1 MQIISAKYIGSFN
14 KLEQLPAN
22 DLKEFAFIGRSNVG
36 KSSLIN
42 MLLNRKDLARVSKQP
57 GKTQSLNYYLINDRW
72 HLVDCP
78 GYGFAKK
85 SQQLKKDWSILIK
98 IFLAER
104 KQLWNVFVLIDC
116 NIPPQKND
124 LEFANWLGENQI
136 PFSLIFTKADRQSK
150 LKTEKSVQAFE
161 KELLKSWQFLPQTFI
176 TSAEK
181 VTGKDEVMD
190 HINNQVKG

>member
-14 KLEQLPAN
+14 KLEQLPKL

-72 HLVDCP
+72 YLVDCP

-85 SQQLKKDWSILIK
+85 SQQLKKDWNILIK
-98 IFLAER
+98 KFLAER
-104 KQLWNVFVLIDC
+104 KQLWNVFVLIDA
-116 NIPPQKND
+116 NVPPQKND
-124 LEFANWLGENQI
+124 VEFVNWLGENQI

-150 LKTEKSVQAFE
+150 LKTEKSIKAFE
-161 KELLKSWQFLPQTFI
+161 KELLRSWKFLPQTFI

-181 VTGKDEVMD
+181 VTGREEVMQF
-190 HINNQVKG
+190 IYSEVG